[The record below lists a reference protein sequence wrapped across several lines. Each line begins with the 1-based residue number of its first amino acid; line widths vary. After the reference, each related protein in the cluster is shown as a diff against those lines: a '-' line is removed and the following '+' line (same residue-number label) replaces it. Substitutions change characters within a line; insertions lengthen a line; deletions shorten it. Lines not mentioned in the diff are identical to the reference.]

1 MGQVISAFF
10 QQQPLIR
17 PLPAREGF
25 SVDATAF
32 IDSGFTVGPNFAL
45 GTGESCS
52 STSLSSPDS
61 PVTSISSIPLIKIY
75 PVHEHCF
82 RDSFPVEPRSEAS
95 SSFPML
101 AYQDFCC
108 GYPEDGFDSRFEAK
122 DNQEVLLRGSNSGE
136 QQVAGPLLGEADS
149 LFSGFDGL
157 IISHPSVL
165 SLVLDGYSELISDE
179 PTQNDTSEKDEGN
192 TSISTLD
199 SGGPRTPPR
208 CSSPALSDLGDA
220 SDDVLSD
227 AATAAKLRRP
237 KPPYL
242 NLCSVYGSDNG
253 TESSSSSDIHSV
265 LCTPSSISFVIEAE
279 SGFLQEPLTP
289 VNVNFLGDQDHTPT
303 HVRAPLENS
312 TNSLRLPTPA
322 KTKSR
327 NGVGKE
333 NIEPLTFR
341 SRRG

>member
-1 MGQVISAFF
+1 MSAFF

-25 SVDATAF
+25 SVDATAL
-32 IDSGFTVGPNFAL
+32 INSGFAVGANFAL
-45 GTGESCS
+45 GTGESRS

-61 PVTSISSIPLIKIY
+61 LVTSTSSIPLIKIY
-75 PVHEHCF
+75 PVDEHCF
-82 RDSFPVEPRSEAS
+82 RDCFPVEPRSETS
-95 SSFPML
+95 SSFTML

-108 GYPEDGFDSRFEAK
+108 GYLEDGFENRFEAK
-122 DNQEVLLRGSNSGE
+122 TNQDPRLRGSNSGE

-149 LFSGFDGL
+149 LFSGLDGL

-165 SLVLDGYSELISDE
+165 SLVLDDYSEVSDE
-179 PTQNDTSEKDEGN
+179 PTQNTAEQDEGN

-208 CSSPALSDLGDA
+208 SSSPSLSELGDA
-220 SDDVLSD
+220 SDDILSD

-237 KPPYL
+237 RPPYL
-242 NLCSVYGSDNG
+242 NLCSGDKH
-253 TESSSSSDIHSV
+253 TESSSSSDIHSA
-265 LCTPSSISFVIEAE
+265 LCSSVSFVVGAE

-289 VNVNFLGDQDHTPT
+289 INVNFPGDQDHTPT
-303 HVRAPLENS
+303 HVRAPLANS
-312 TNSLRLPTPA
+312 ANSSRPQAPA
-322 KTKSR
+322 KAKSR

-333 NIEPLTFR
+333 NIAPLTLR